1 MTTIIVGLHDE
12 SFKVSRRVQ
21 FLLVF
26 GEETWL
32 IHQGIKKMHA
42 LVAFLII
49 FDYIHARTE
58 KA

>member
-1 MTTIIVGLHDE
+1 MAN
-12 SFKVSRRVQ
+12 SSRD
-21 FLLVF
+21 
-26 GEETWL
+26 
-32 IHQGIKKMHA
+32 KKMHA